1 MGEKIKTEM
10 EETGERL
17 KEFYEKAKVFTKDVS
32 GRISK
37 QAGIQKLNIDLL
49 KLNNQLEADY
59 KALGE
64 KSVAYFKKNLPSD
77 PEIKKLVASI
87 RVQDKAIKSL
97 KAKIS
102 RQKKS

>member
-10 EETGERL
+10 EDAGERL

-37 QAGIQKLNIDLL
+37 QAGIQKLNIDAL
-49 KLNNQLEADY
+49 KLNDKLEASY
-59 KALGE
+59 RELGE
-64 KSVAYFKKNLPSD
+64 KSFAYFRKNPPAD
-77 PEIKKLVASI
+77 AEIKKLIAGIKS
-87 RVQDKAIKSL
+87 QNTAIKSL